1 MKKLLLVLLLF
12 CTFSSVKAQTFNSQL
27 ATMLQD
33 TLNYY
38 VAAIT
43 NIKGMSASVYVPGQ
57 GIWKGTAGV
66 SYTGQPITSDMRFG
80 IASNT
85 KLFVSTIMLKLAENG
100 IISLDDSVKKWLP
113 TYQNVN
119 PNIKIRQ
126 LLNHTSGVSDP
137 IFTSPW
143 MDTIM
148 ANPTRVFPPTEVLT
162 WLGAPLFSV
171 GTSYGYS
178 NVNYILAGMIAKNAT
193 GFHVSRLIRD
203 SILAPLNM
211 DSTFYDVEETAVGT
225 ISHRWWNNVDYH
237 TTSRVGLNTA
247 GGCAG
252 AMFSTAAEM
261 SQWYRAL
268 FSGQILNQS
277 SLNELK
283 NFLNTQSPTYQ
294 YSLGLSRE
302 KTQGLT
308 YWGHGGSTWG
318 YRSKMIYDSCRQV
331 AVCGLTNSFPS
342 GMESVT
348 FLLYR
353 AVVNH
358 IPACSGPITGAA
370 NVCQGQNAVTYNV
383 PAIANATS
391 YTWTLPTGTTG
402 TSTTNS
408 ITVNFGVTAT
418 SGVITVKG
426 NNTYGSGA
434 SSAIAITV
442 NPLPTA
448 AGTISGNSTVCQGQ
462 DSVLY
467 VVPIINN
474 ATSYMWTLPSGATG
488 AINNDTIIVSYSAAA
503 SSENI
508 SVKGNNACGN
518 GTSSTLSVTVNPLP
532 SATGT
537 ISGDATVCQ
546 GQDSVMYI
554 VPTINNATSYVWT
567 LPSGATGA
575 INNDTIKVNFSA
587 TASSGNI
594 SVKGNNACG
603 DGTTSTISITV
614 NPLPDAAGTISGDA
628 TVCQGQDSVL
638 YIVPTINN
646 ATSYVWTLPSGAT
659 TGAINND
666 TIKVN
671 FSAMASSGS
680 IAVKGNNAC
689 GDGTTSTISITVN
702 PLPDAAGTISG
713 NTTVCQTQDSVIYT
727 LPNVNNATSYVW
739 SLPSGATGAINNDT
753 IKVNFSATASS
764 GNITVKG
771 NNTCG
776 NGTSATLAVTVNPK
790 PVTPTISLIG
800 NVLQSDATNGNQW
813 YNSAG
818 VISGATNSFYTAPI
832 TDNYYNI
839 VTLMG
844 CNSNQSNSI
853 HVTVA
858 GVGIATQP
866 NQLGLS
872 VYPNPASELINIY
885 TFYSSE
891 RMLNFYTALG
901 SLVRTEKMNASPQQI
916 NISSLP
922 IGIYLIEIISTN
934 GTERQKLIIR
944 R

>member
-1 MKKLLLVLLLF
+1 MKKLLLALLLF
-12 CTFSSVKAQTFNSQL
+12 FTFSSVKAQIFNSQL

-85 KLFVSTIMLKLAENG
+85 KLFVSTMMLKLAENG

-193 GFHVSRLIRD
+193 GFHISRLIRD
-203 SILAPLNM
+203 SILTPLNM
-211 DSTFYDVEETAVGT
+211 DSTFYDVEETAVGN

-277 SLNELK
+277 SMNELK
-283 NFLNTQSPTYQ
+283 IFLNTQSSTYQ

-370 NVCQGQNAVTYNV
+370 TVCQGQNAVTYTV

-391 YTWTLPTGTTG
+391 YVWTLPTGTTG
-402 TSTTNS
+402 TSSTNS
-408 ITVNFGVTAT
+408 ITVNFGATAT
-418 SGVITVKG
+418 SGFITVKG

-442 NPLPTA
+442 NPLPSA
-448 AGTISGNSTVCQGQ
+448 AGTISGNSTVCQVQ
-462 DSVLY
+462 DSIMY
-467 VVPIINN
+467 IVPIINN

-503 SSENI
+503 SSGNI

-537 ISGDATVCQ
+537 ISGDVTACQ
-546 GQDSVMYI
+546 GQDSVLYI

-594 SVKGNNACG
+594 SVKGKNACG
-603 DGTTSTISITV
+603 DGTSSTLSVTV
-614 NPLPDAAGTISGDA
+614 NPLPSAAGTISGNA
-628 TVCQGQDSVL
+628 TVCQGQDSVM
-638 YIVPTINN
+638 YIVPIINN

-659 TGAINND
+659 GAVNND

-671 FSAMASSGS
+671 YSAAAASGN
-680 IAVKGNNAC
+680 ITVKGNNAC
-689 GDGTTSTISITVN
+689 GDGTTSTIFITVN

-713 NTTVCQTQDSVIYT
+713 NTTVCQTQDSVMYT

-739 SLPSGATGAINNDT
+739 SLPSGATGEINNDT
-753 IKVNFSATASS
+753 IQVNFSAMASS

-800 NVLQSDATNGNQW
+800 NILQSDATNGNQW

-839 VTLMG
+839 VSLMG

-853 HVTVA
+853 QVTVA

-866 NQLGLS
+866 NQLGFS
-872 VYPNPASELINIY
+872 IYPNPASELINIY
-885 TFYSSE
+885 TLYSSE
-891 RMLNFYTALG
+891 LMLNFYTALG

-922 IGIYLIEIISTN
+922 IGIYLIEIISPN